1 MDETQIKQIIER
13 QPLHGTA
20 LLDPRCKILLLVCI
34 GFVSY
39 FLAGEVVSLA
49 LMLVYGLFIALGNG
63 GKWAA
68 KMIITYIVVA
78 YLNALLRY
86 VQVPVLSVIMSVFGV
101 TVLKLIPIVMMGLWI
116 LRTTYMDDLMVALQ
130 RMRLPQA
137 VTIPLVVMFRYIPTL
152 RIEYRQIRSTMDIR
166 GISDTVWKR
175 VCHPLATIEYILI
188 PLLMRCLKV
197 TDELAASGTTRGLE
211 LECKRYALRP
221 IRFAWPEIVVSLL
234 GIGKP
239 NATEEEVYTAA
250 KKARCYDFIMALPD
264 GFQTVVGEG
273 GTTLSGGEKQRISI
287 ARCILKDA
295 PIIILDEATA
305 SVDTD
310 NESYIQEAIS
320 ELVKGK
326 TLLVIAH
333 RLNTIQNAD
342 QILVID
348 NGQIAQQGT
357 HEELLKQPGIY
368 QEFVNIR
375 KNAAGW
381 SLA

>member
-1 MDETQIKQIIER
+1 MQVKAVAIRRINC
-13 QPLHGTA
+13 G
-20 LLDPRCKILLLVCI
+20 ILRLVSVVHNAI
-34 GFVSY
+34 
-39 FLAGEVVSLA
+39 LAIFNIS
-49 LMLVYGLFIALGNG
+49 MRTFIAH
-63 GKWAA
+63 
-68 KMIITYIVVA
+68 
-78 YLNALLRY
+78 
-86 VQVPVLSVIMSVFGV
+86 PPSFG
-101 TVLKLIPIVMMGLWI
+101 
-116 LRTTYMDDLMVALQ
+116 
-130 RMRLPQA
+130 
-137 VTIPLVVMFRYIPTL
+137 
-152 RIEYRQIRSTMDIR
+152 
-166 GISDTVWKR
+166 
-175 VCHPLATIEYILI
+175 
-188 PLLMRCLKV
+188 
-197 TDELAASGTTRGLE
+197 SGH
-211 LECKRYALRP
+211 
-221 IRFAWPEIVVSLL
+221 
-234 GIGKP
+234 
-239 NATEEEVYTAA
+239 
-250 KKARCYDFIMALPD
+250 
-264 GFQTVVGEG
+264 
-273 GTTLSGGEKQRISI
+273 
-287 ARCILKDA
+287 A

>member
-1 MDETQIKQIIER
+1 M
-13 QPLHGTA
+13 G
-20 LLDPRCKILLLVCI
+20 CKIWQHNNKR
-34 GFVSY
+34 
-39 FLAGEVVSLA
+39 
-49 LMLVYGLFIALGNG
+49 YGHSERAFGRVDGANQHGIPA
-63 GKWAA
+63 
-68 KMIITYIVVA
+68 
-78 YLNALLRY
+78 
-86 VQVPVLSVIMSVFGV
+86 SV
-101 TVLKLIPIVMMGLWI
+101 LIP
-116 LRTTYMDDLMVALQ
+116 
-130 RMRLPQA
+130 
-137 VTIPLVVMFRYIPTL
+137 RYH
-152 RIEYRQIRSTMDIR
+152 YNN
-166 GISDTVWKR
+166 IS
-175 VCHPLATIEYILI
+175 
-188 PLLMRCLKV
+188 
-197 TDELAASGTTRGLE
+197 
-211 LECKRYALRP
+211 
-221 IRFAWPEIVVSLL
+221 
-234 GIGKP
+234 IGKP
-239 NATEEEVYTAA
+239 DATEEEVYAAA

-273 GTTLSGGEKQRISI
+273 GATLSGGEKQRISI

>member
-1 MDETQIKQIIER
+1 
-13 QPLHGTA
+13 
-20 LLDPRCKILLLVCI
+20 
-34 GFVSY
+34 
-39 FLAGEVVSLA
+39 
-49 LMLVYGLFIALGNG
+49 
-63 GKWAA
+63 
-68 KMIITYIVVA
+68 
-78 YLNALLRY
+78 
-86 VQVPVLSVIMSVFGV
+86 
-101 TVLKLIPIVMMGLWI
+101 
-116 LRTTYMDDLMVALQ
+116 
-130 RMRLPQA
+130 
-137 VTIPLVVMFRYIPTL
+137 
-152 RIEYRQIRSTMDIR
+152 
-166 GISDTVWKR
+166 
-175 VCHPLATIEYILI
+175 
-188 PLLMRCLKV
+188 
-197 TDELAASGTTRGLE
+197 
-211 LECKRYALRP
+211 
-221 IRFAWPEIVVSLL
+221 
-234 GIGKP
+234 
-239 NATEEEVYTAA
+239 
-250 KKARCYDFIMALPD
+250 MALPD

-273 GTTLSGGEKQRISI
+273 DATLSGGEKQRISI
-287 ARCILKDA
+287 ARCIF
-295 PIIILDEATA
+295 IIILDEATA